1 MAASTNP
8 VAGAGNKFIEDLMKT
23 TAEKKTATGAV
34 QDRFLK
40 LLITQMQ
47 NQDPLNPM
55 DNAQLTSQI
64 AQISTVSGIDK
75 LNTTIGDMSN
85 AFSASQSLQ
94 ASALIGHGVLA
105 KGATLELDQGLA
117 VGGVTLTEPAD
128 NISVSIMNK
137 NKETIRTLEMPAHN
151 AGIAQFAWDGKTDAG
166 TDAADGKYTFAATA
180 VRSGQK
186 IDSTTTLGFAR
197 VQSVTLGT
205 DGMQLNTSSLGAL
218 GMSDVKQIL

>member
-1 MAASTNP
+1 MAASTNSI
-8 VAGAGNKFIEDLMKT
+8 AGESNAFIQDLMKKST
-23 TAEKKTATGAV
+23 DKTSASGAV

-75 LNTTIGDMSN
+75 LNTTIGDMAS
-85 AFSASQSLQ
+85 AFSSSQSLQ

-105 KGATLELDQGLA
+105 EGNTLELDQGLA
-117 VGGVTLTEPAD
+117 VGGIALKEPAD
-128 NISVSIMNK
+128 DITVSILNK
-137 NKETIRTLEMPAHN
+137 SNETVRTLDLKAQKS
-151 AGIAQFAWDGKTDAG
+151 GIAQFAWDGKTDGG
-166 TDAADGKYTFAATA
+166 TAAADGNYTFSATA